1 MGLSGCCWWFSA
13 YNGLVISTF
22 DSLRPAFLS
31 FSDGSNPIAIP
42 KAEVCALTHIAVG
55 SDLRQCVIYNDDEH
69 KEGCGDALGQPVTE
83 LTRAMR
89 MIEIAIGVILLG
101 GAAWTTVRTYKG
113 RGISS
118 ILVLAFAV
126 FLVALGLSFLFGAFG
141 ELVRNLR
148 FGSEWLK

>member
-1 MGLSGCCWWFSA
+1 MMTNKGGIREPFGQA
-13 YNGLVISTF
+13 
-22 DSLRPAFLS
+22 P
-31 FSDGSNPIAIP
+31 
-42 KAEVCALTHIAVG
+42 
-55 SDLRQCVIYNDDEH
+55 RQS
-69 KEGCGDALGQPVTE
+69 

-89 MIEIAIGVILLG
+89 LIEIVVGVILLG

-118 ILVLAFAV
+118 FLVLAFAV
-126 FLVALGLSFLFGAFG
+126 FLVALGLAFLFGAFG

>member
-1 MGLSGCCWWFSA
+1 MMTNKGG
-13 YNGLVISTF
+13 IRETF
-22 DSLRPAFLS
+22 
-31 FSDGSNPIAIP
+31 
-42 KAEVCALTHIAVG
+42 
-55 SDLRQCVIYNDDEH
+55 
-69 KEGCGDALGQPVTE
+69 LGQPVSE
-83 LTRAMR
+83 LTRTMR

-118 ILVLAFAV
+118 IFILAFAL
-126 FLVALGLSFLFGAFG
+126 FLAALGLSFIFGAFG